1 MIVAIVNQKGG
12 TGKTTI
18 AVNLAFGTANAKYST
33 ALVDADSQETC
44 LYFYGDQDIKN
55 LTVCA
60 AGDDVRETVKK
71 LTKDHRF
78 VFIDTAPHDND
89 SMYLAMV
96 TADLIII
103 PTRPR
108 PFDLHSSE
116 KVVEM
121 LRSIENDYGYTPCYF
136 LLNQV
141 KHGTILGRETLDY
154 GYCGTDHDK
163 KLKNYLNIELQGTDG
178 FKLFSHK
185 QHLQDVATRMV
196 NSKGEVQSF
205 DYEGSFSISP
215 FISTIAS
222 TISTTYNL

>member
-44 LYFYGDQDIKN
+44 LYFYGDQNIKN
-55 LTVCA
+55 LTVCS
-60 AGDDVRETVKK
+60 AGDDVRETVRK
-71 LTKDHRF
+71 LNKDHQF

-121 LRSIENDYGYTPCYF
+121 LRSIETDYGYTPCYF

-154 GYCGTDHDK
+154 IK
-163 KLKNYLNIELQGTDG
+163 QNFELPVLKTQI
-178 FKLFSHK
+178 H
-185 QHLQDVATRMV
+185 
-196 NSKGEVQSF
+196 
-205 DYEGSFSISP
+205 DYEVYGQAPLSGKSVFLYAPKHKAAKELKSLLREMNKIYKSQE
-215 FISTIAS
+215 
-222 TISTTYNL
+222 

>member
-18 AVNLAFGTANAKYST
+18 AVNLAFGTANAKYPT

-44 LYFYGDQDIKN
+44 LHFYGDQDIKN
-55 LTVCA
+55 LTVCS
-60 AGDDVRETVKK
+60 AGDDVRETVRK
-71 LTKDHRF
+71 LNKDHRF

-154 GYCGTDHDK
+154 IK
-163 KLKNYLNIELQGTDG
+163 QNFELPVLKTQI
-178 FKLFSHK
+178 H
-185 QHLQDVATRMV
+185 
-196 NSKGEVQSF
+196 
-205 DYEGSFSISP
+205 DYEVYGQAPLSGKSVFLYAP
-215 FISTIAS
+215 KHKAS
-222 TISTTYNL
+222 KELKSLLREMNKIYKSQL

>member
-18 AVNLAFGTANAKYST
+18 AVNLAFGTANANFST
-33 ALVDADSQETC
+33 ALVDADAQKTC
-44 LYFYGDQDIKN
+44 LHFYGGNSVKN
-55 LTVCA
+55 LSVWS
-60 AGDDVRETVKK
+60 AGEDVRETVQK
-71 LTKDHRF
+71 LIKENRF

-116 KVVEM
+116 KVVET
-121 LRSIENDYGYTPCYF
+121 LREIEKDFGHTPCYF

-141 KHGTILGRETLDY
+141 KHGTILGRESLSY
-154 GYCGTDHDK
+154 IK
-163 KLKNYLNIELQGTDG
+163 KN
-178 FKLFSHK
+178 FKLPVLKTQIHDYEVYGQAPLSGKSVFLYAPRHKAALELKRLLVEMNTIYKSHK
-185 QHLQDVATRMV
+185 
-196 NSKGEVQSF
+196 
-205 DYEGSFSISP
+205 
-215 FISTIAS
+215 
-222 TISTTYNL
+222 

>member
-33 ALVDADSQETC
+33 ALVDADTQATC
-44 LYFYGDQDIKN
+44 LHFYGDKNIKN
-55 LTVCA
+55 LTVCP
-60 AGDDVRETVKK
+60 AGEDVRETVQ
-71 LTKDHRF
+71 LLNNDNRF

-103 PTRPR
+103 PTRPK

-121 LRSIENDYGYTPCYF
+121 LRSIENEYGYTPCYF

-154 GYCGTDHDK
+154 IQ
-163 KLKNYLNIELQGTDG
+163 KN
-178 FKLFSHK
+178 FKLPVLKTQIH
-185 QHLQDVATRMV
+185 
-196 NSKGEVQSF
+196 
-205 DYEGSFSISP
+205 DYEVYGQAPLSGQSVFLYAPKHKAAQELRKLLLEMNKIYKSQK
-215 FISTIAS
+215 
-222 TISTTYNL
+222 

>member
-18 AVNLAFGTANAKYST
+18 AVNLAFGTANAKYPT
-33 ALVDADSQETC
+33 ALVDADTQATC
-44 LYFYGDQDIKN
+44 LHFYGNQDIEN
-55 LTVCA
+55 LTVCS
-60 AGDDVRETVKK
+60 AGDDVRETVQQ
-71 LTKDHRF
+71 LSKDHRF

-121 LRSIENDYGYTPCYF
+121 LRSIENEYGYTPCYF

-154 GYCGTDHDK
+154 IQHNFELPV
-163 KLKNYLNIELQGTDG
+163 LKTQI
-178 FKLFSHK
+178 H
-185 QHLQDVATRMV
+185 
-196 NSKGEVQSF
+196 
-205 DYEGSFSISP
+205 DYEIYGQAPLSGQSVFLYAP
-215 FISTIAS
+215 KHKAAQELR
-222 TISTTYNL
+222 NLLREMNKIYKSQ